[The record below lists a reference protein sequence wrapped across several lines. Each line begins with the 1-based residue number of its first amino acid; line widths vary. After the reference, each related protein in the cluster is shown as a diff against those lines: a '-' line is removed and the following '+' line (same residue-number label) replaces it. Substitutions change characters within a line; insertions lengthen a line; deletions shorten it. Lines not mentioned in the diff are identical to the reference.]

1 MLNDKENK
9 KYETIEKVV
18 NGFMTRK
25 EASIELN
32 LSLKQID
39 RLKNIYYSEGKE
51 GFIHKSRGKENPNK
65 KDTNIIKTLEELYLT
80 TYYDFNFI
88 HFYEDYVF
96 GKYDI
101 SYDTMLKKFTEDDII
116 SPLAHK
122 KTVKAYKDKMKEIIK
137 ETDSNIIDV
146 KID

>member
-39 RLKNIYYSEGKE
+39 RLKNIYHSEGKE

-88 HFYEDYVF
+88 HFM
-96 GKYDI
+96 K
-101 SYDTMLKKFTEDDII
+101 TMFLVNMIYLMI
-116 SPLAHK
+116 LC
-122 KTVKAYKDKMKEIIK
+122 
-137 ETDSNIIDV
+137 
-146 KID
+146 